1 MTFYYALLLVI
12 AVALV
17 LLGIMAI
24 LARVDRKQSAKQ
36 FDERQQAARGKA
48 YEWAFW
54 VGFAYF
60 AMIAILD
67 GLLPD
72 GLQASIFLV
81 AMVGLSLEGFVVGCY
96 CIFHDAYLPLTQSPK
111 ANIIILYILGA
122 VQLLNAVIRVKWM
135 TVTLGESGI
144 QKTPFAEVMLSAN
157 EESAIVWLHLIV
169 TVMSFVLA
177 TLELIHYIRDK
188 RSEP

>member
-1 MTFYYALLLVI
+1 MTFYYALLLVV

-60 AMIAILD
+60 AVIAIMD
-67 GLLPD
+67 VLLPD

-81 AMVGLSLEGFVVGCY
+81 AMVGLSLEGFVLGCY

-122 VQLLNAVIRVKWM
+122 VQMLNAAIRVKGM

-144 QKTPFAEVMLSAN
+144 RKTPFAEVMLSAN

-177 TLELIHYIRDK
+177 TLELLHYIREK

>member
-1 MTFYYALLLVI
+1 MTFSYALLLVT
-12 AVALV
+12 ASALV
-17 LLGIMAI
+17 ILGVMALLVRGEKK
-24 LARVDRKQSAKQ
+24 RPSKQY
-36 FDERQQAARGKA
+36 DERQQAARGKA
-48 YEWAFW
+48 YEWAFL

-67 GLLPD
+67 VLLPD

-81 AMVGLSLEGFVVGCY
+81 AMVGLSLEGFVLGCY

-135 TVTLGESGI
+135 TVALGESGI
-144 QKTPFAEVMLSAN
+144 RKTPFAEVILRAN
-157 EESAIVWLHLIV
+157 EDSAIVWLHLIV

>member
-12 AVALV
+12 AVAMA
-17 LLGIMAI
+17 LLGIIAI
-24 LARVDRKQSAKQ
+24 LARVDKKRPAKQ
-36 FDERQQAARGKA
+36 YDERQQAARGKA
-48 YEWAFW
+48 YEWAFL

-60 AMIAILD
+60 AVIAIMD
-67 GLLPD
+67 VLLPD
-72 GLQASIFLV
+72 GLRASVFLV
-81 AMVGLSLEGFVVGCY
+81 AMVGLSLEGFVLGCY
-96 CIFHDAYLPLTQSPK
+96 CIFRDAYLPLTQSPK

-144 QKTPFAEVMLSAN
+144 RKTPFAEVMLSAN
-157 EESAIVWLHLIV
+157 EESATVWLHLIV
-169 TVMSFVLA
+169 TVMSFALA